1 MAREAANAL
10 VARGQSVITSLAGVT
25 RTPHLP
31 QGEIRVGGFG
41 GVEGLIKYLNQE
53 KFDLVLDATHPF
65 AAQMSAHAY
74 AACAR
79 VGVKLIRLQAP
90 AWQSQQGDDW
100 LNVDSVAEAVQ
111 ALPKNAN
118 VVVTV
123 GRKEIA
129 AFFARPDLSGLA
141 RMIEPPNAIV
151 PAQWQVLLE
160 RPPFTLDAEID
171 LLRASEAD
179 ILVSKNAGGTRA
191 TKLDAAAA
199 LGLRVVMIV
208 RPFKPTVFAV
218 VNISELLGTLG
229 FAD

>member
-10 VARGQSVITSLAGVT
+10 VARRQTVITSLAGVT

-41 GVEGLIKYLNQE
+41 GIEGLVSYLSQE

-74 AACAR
+74 AACTS
-79 VGVKLIRLQAP
+79 VGVKLIRVEAP
-90 AWQSQQGDDW
+90 AWQPQKGDDW
-100 LNVDSVAEAVQ
+100 LSVNSLAEAVL
-111 ALPKNAN
+111 ALPKKAK
-118 VVVTV
+118 VAVTV

-129 AFFARPDLSGLA
+129 AFFARLDLSGVA
-141 RMIEPPNAIV
+141 RMIEPPDAIV

-160 RPPFTLDAEID
+160 RPPFTLDDEID
-171 LLRASEAD
+171 LLRAFEAD
-179 ILVSKNAGGTRA
+179 ILVSKNAGGARVA
-191 TKLDAAAA
+191 KLDAAAA
-199 LGLRVVMIV
+199 LGLPVIMIA
-208 RPFKPTVFAV
+208 RPFKPVVATVA
-218 VNISELLGTLG
+218 NISELLGTLG